1 MRACVAGLLLAARC
15 GARAS
20 FVFIRCETPTT
31 DCHSIAHAFRL
42 LVLLQ
47 AGVAF
52 ERRATAVLAETYQG
66 LPLNSPNDVARHP
79 RTGDLFFTDPPYGL
93 NGKEDDPEFA
103 QGFSGVYRID
113 AAYARARLSEAR
125 QSAELATPSSTTTS
139 SVVPIAVDQKAAKV
153 KVALREP
160 ALVFDKDAFK
170 RPNGIAFSPD
180 GKKLYVGNSD
190 KTAPETRHIKV
201 FDVEWRPTSTGGDL
215 GANALATGANAFDYS
230 FRNERVFAFAD
241 DARTKIDPELDA
253 AAYSANFDGLKVDG
267 RGNVFVAGPGGVH
280 VYGPDG
286 DHLGAVMTGAKTG
299 NVALGADGYLYIAAD
314 SKVKRVAWNVA

>member
-1 MRACVAGLLLAARC
+1 M
-15 GARAS
+15 
-20 FVFIRCETPTT
+20 
-31 DCHSIAHAFRL
+31 
-42 LVLLQ
+42 
-47 AGVAF
+47 
-52 ERRATAVLAETYQG
+52 
-66 LPLNSPNDVARHP
+66 PLNSPNDIARHP
-79 RTGDLFFTDPPYGL
+79 KTGDLFFTDPPYGL

-125 QSAELATPSSTTTS
+125 LSAEVTTPSSATS
-139 SVVPIAVDQKAAKV
+139 SVVPITARKASKV
-153 KVALREP
+153 KVGLQEP
-160 ALVFDKDAFK
+160 TLVFDRDAFK

-180 GKKLYVGNSD
+180 GTKLYVGNSD

-201 FDVEWRPTSTGGDL
+201 FDVEWRATSKRGDL
-215 GANALATGANAFDYS
+215 GANALAAGANSFDYS
-230 FRNERVFAFAD
+230 FKNERVFAFAD

-280 VYGPDG
+280 IYGPDG
-286 DHLGAVMTGAKTG
+286 KHLGAVMTGAKTG
-299 NVALGADGYLYIAAD
+299 NVALGIDGYLYIAAD